1 MLCDSCDA
9 VFINGH
15 KCHEHGCPDA
25 WKEYKRKCPCCDKMF
40 KPKEKNQI
48 CCTKRCTKEYYR

>member
-9 VFINGH
+9 VFINGL

-25 WKEYKRKCPCCDKMF
+25 WKDYKIKCPNCDKMF
-40 KPKEKNQI
+40 KPKEKDQK
-48 CCTKRCTKEYYR
+48 CCTKRCYKSYYR